1 MMSLI
6 KYILLY
12 IIYIIYIIKNHI
24 IEKMYRK
31 NIEKVFYFLE
41 SVV

>member
-6 KYILLY
+6 KYILL
-12 IIYIIYIIKNHI
+12 YIIYIIKNHI